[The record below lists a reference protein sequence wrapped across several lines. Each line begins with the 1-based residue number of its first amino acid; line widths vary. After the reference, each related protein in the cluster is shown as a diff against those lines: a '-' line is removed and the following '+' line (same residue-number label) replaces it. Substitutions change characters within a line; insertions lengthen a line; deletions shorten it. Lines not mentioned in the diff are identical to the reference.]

1 MTLRDFEEHRQRA
14 HIVKELGFSVE
25 LDGDELRGSAAIVP
39 EMFVPGT
46 SVLRTSILAC
56 WTDTIAGIRAS
67 GTLTDKT
74 PVTLALDIHLH
85 HPPEGLTEVHLTS
98 RLLKAGS
105 SVVAIEVELLS
116 DHGPLGVGTVTFMAA
131 PAPAI
136 TLPPMAEL
144 VEHSGDGNSRL
155 ALPFADR
162 ARCER
167 REAGVA
173 AIPLMEDATNAS
185 LTLNGGLLALAVEEA
200 ALSALPASTLSS
212 LNLHYLRPVRV
223 GPAVARAVGD
233 RDLARVEVT
242 DAGADDRLAVVAT
255 VRAFDATTDH
265 W

>member
-1 MTLRDFEEHRQRA
+1 MTLEVLTVTVTA
-14 HIVKELGFSVE
+14 PACGWVSVI
-25 LDGDELRGSAAIVP
+25 GTAIVYDP
-39 EMFVPGT
+39 SGPST
-46 SVLRTSILAC
+46 AAPPPTPI
-56 WTDTIAGIRAS
+56 TDR
-67 GTLTDKT
+67 
-74 PVTLALDIHLH
+74 
-85 HPPEGLTEVHLTS
+85 
-98 RLLKAGS
+98 AGS

-131 PAPAI
+131 PARAI

-155 ALPFADR
+155 AMPFADR

-223 GPAVARAVGD
+223 GPAVARAIVD
-233 RDLARVEVT
+233 RDLARIEVS

-255 VRAFDATTDH
+255 VRAFDAAT
-265 W
+265 